1 MHIGLVERAQGGD
14 QDAFAA
20 LATASVDRCYAVA
33 YRILRDMHLAQDATQ
48 QALLSA
54 WRDLPTLREPERFEA
69 WLYRLVVRACYAQA
83 GRDRRW
89 EAGVRL
95 IPSDRSMSGDS
106 ADAIADRDE
115 LERGFRRLTPEQRAV
130 LVLHHYVGYQLTEI
144 AEALGIPVGTARSRL
159 HYATRQL
166 RAAIEADAR
175 PTSPKER
182 TA

>member
-1 MHIGLVERAQGGD
+1 MQAGLVKRAQDGD
-14 QDAFAA
+14 PDAFAA
-20 LATASVDRCYAVA
+20 LAAASVDRSYAVA

-54 WRDLPTLREPERFEA
+54 WRDLPTLRDPERFEA
-69 WLYRLVVRACYAQA
+69 WLYRLVVRACYAEA
-83 GRDRRW
+83 TRDRRW
-89 EAGVRL
+89 GARVRL
-95 IPSDRSMSGDS
+95 IPSDTSAVPDS
-106 ADAIADRDE
+106 ASSIADRDE

-130 LVLHHYVGYQLTEI
+130 LVLHHYLGYPLTEL
-144 AEALGIPVGTARSRL
+144 AETLGIPVGTARSRL

-175 PTSPKER
+175 PTISKER